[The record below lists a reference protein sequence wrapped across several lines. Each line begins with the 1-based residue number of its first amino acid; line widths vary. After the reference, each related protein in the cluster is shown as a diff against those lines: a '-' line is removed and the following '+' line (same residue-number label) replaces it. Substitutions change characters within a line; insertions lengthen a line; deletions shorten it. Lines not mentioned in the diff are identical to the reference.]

1 MSSGSIR
8 VLCNEGRASQDPKP
22 PSGDPWAGYDKTSC
36 DTEQWPNENFVDGEP
51 DYWTPE
57 GMTMEEQDAWDNWNN
72 DEWSWDHEFGHWVFT
87 GPSLI
92 KRVRRKELS
101 NKMEKNWRLGMRRNW
116 NTPKKQKMLDKITIT
131 RDNMHLVI
139 PYISPPHDN

>member
-36 DTEQWPNENFVDGEP
+36 DTEQWPNEHFVDGEP

-87 GPSLI
+87 GPSWI
-92 KRVRRKELS
+92 KRVRRKDLS